1 MGYASIETIQQEVQ
15 DWDLIRD
22 LPDRLGAFTKKITNY
37 IEGQVLYICRYE
49 SEALRASVDITYT
62 SETFDYILVRTMG
75 MNSYRDIRLIYKERD
90 LFAQK
95 CRHYLPSILKSMEDP
110 TSVNL
115 GEMVEA
121 KQLKS
126 WEYGK
131 ALPPK
136 IGPFEL
142 YISPDRAIEHI
153 NGSIIL
159 IDYTDF
165 ARKDQLIIMYN
176 RLRDQ
181 FFGELKINSVCHA
194 TMAFD
199 STNLKELEKCLD
211 EHLETTLKEVSEA
224 DHEI

>member
-1 MGYASIETIQQEVQ
+1 
-15 DWDLIRD
+15 
-22 LPDRLGAFTKKITNY
+22 
-37 IEGQVLYICRYE
+37 
-49 SEALRASVDITYT
+49 
-62 SETFDYILVRTMG
+62 
-75 MNSYRDIRLIYKERD
+75 
-90 LFAQK
+90 
-95 CRHYLPSILKSMEDP
+95 MEDP

-181 FFGELKINSVCHA
+181 FFGELKINSVFHA